1 MSIPIGTV
9 VDAHNPVYIINP
21 MARAED
27 DKNGPSSGA
36 NIFQSASD
44 QALQAD
50 ELVGKIGPA
59 VAEYNAE
66 AENRLIQEY

>member
-1 MSIPIGTV
+1 MSIPIGAV
-9 VDAHNPVYIINP
+9 VDAHNPVFFETSA
-21 MARAED
+21 MRASY
-27 DKNGPSSGA
+27 GSSGASSGA

-50 ELVGKIGPA
+50 ELAGRIGPA
-59 VAEYNAE
+59 VAEYDAE

>member
-1 MSIPIGTV
+1 MSIPIGPV
-9 VDAHNPVYIINP
+9 VDAHNPIFFETSA
-21 MARAED
+21 MRASYGES
-27 DKNGPSSGA
+27 GPSSGA
-36 NIFQSASD
+36 DIFQSGAD